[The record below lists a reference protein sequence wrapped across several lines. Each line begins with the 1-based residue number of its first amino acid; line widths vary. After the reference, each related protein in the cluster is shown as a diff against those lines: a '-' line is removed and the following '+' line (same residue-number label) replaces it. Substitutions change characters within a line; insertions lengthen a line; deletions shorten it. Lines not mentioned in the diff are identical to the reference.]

1 MFKSIKSVLC
11 TLTILAMVANMSYA
25 QNGKVLTLEK
35 CIEMGL
41 KNNSQ
46 FKIAA
51 SQVDRSGANVMGSY
65 SSILP
70 RIQTTFSSSRQ
81 KNGDATFLG
90 DVPVR
95 VDTINGQPQ
104 TVFEQRLQTQ
114 EGSSRGSHFAQISYT
129 QTLFDFGRSWNAIK
143 QAKASFEASSNSL
156 TSARYD
162 VYSTV
167 KQRYF
172 ELLKATNL
180 EREYKLAVERS
191 NEQLNRTQSMFE
203 IGSVAK
209 IDVYRSEVT
218 LGTDEISYITQQNI
232 VKIARAN
239 LNVVMGRDPDTPL
252 QIVEAGVTTNPSKYP
267 LEEALTI
274 AEQNNPNL
282 KRFEND
288 MRSAEYGMKIAKS
301 AYWPSFG
308 IQATYSRN
316 NSEFNSVYGGFDKNF
331 RISLGGQVSF
341 NIFNGFSDVAEAG
354 RQSANHAIAKESWI
368 AENRRMHLNVKQAM
382 ISLQAFH
389 QISEINVRNLR
400 AAEEE
405 YRLAYERYRV
415 GAGTQLEVTEAQVS
429 LTRARV
435 TLVRA
440 KYDAMIAQAQLEAA
454 MGIIEQDN

>member
-1 MFKSIKSVLC
+1 MFKYIKSVLF
-11 TLTILAMVANMSYA
+11 TLTILTVVVNMSYA
-25 QNGKVLTLEK
+25 KNGKVLTLEK

-81 KNGDATFLG
+81 KTGDATFLG
-90 DVPVR
+90 DVLVGIDTTTGESI
-95 VDTINGQPQ
+95 VDQRTITQP
-104 TVFEQRLQTQ
+104 
-114 EGSSRGSHFAQISYT
+114 GSERNSHFAQISYT
-129 QTLFDFGRSWNAIK
+129 QTLFDFGRSWNSIK
-143 QAKASFEASSNSL
+143 QAKASFEATSNSL

-162 VYSTV
+162 VYSSV

-180 EREYKLAVERS
+180 EREYKLAVDRS
-191 NEQLNRTQSMFE
+191 NKQLNRTQSMFE

-218 LGTDEISYITQQNI
+218 LGTDEINYITQQNI

-239 LNVVMGRDPDTPL
+239 LNLVMGRDPDTPL
-252 QIVEAGVTTNPSKYP
+252 QIVEAVVSTNPSKYP
-267 LEEALTI
+267 LQEALTI
-274 AEQNNPNL
+274 AEQNNPQL

-308 IQATYSRN
+308 VQATYSRN
-316 NSEFNSVYGGFDKNF
+316 NSEFNRVYGGYDKNF
-331 RISLGGQVSF
+331 SISLGGQVSF
-341 NIFNGFSDVAEAG
+341 NIFNGFSDTAEVG

-368 AENRRMHLNVKQAM
+368 DEKRRMNFNVKQAL
-382 ISLQAFH
+382 ISMEAFH
-389 QISEINVRNLR
+389 RISEINARNLR

-405 YRLAYERYRV
+405 YRLAQERYRV

-440 KYDAMIAQAQLEAA
+440 KYDAMISQAQLETA
-454 MGIIEQDN
+454 MGIIEQDNS